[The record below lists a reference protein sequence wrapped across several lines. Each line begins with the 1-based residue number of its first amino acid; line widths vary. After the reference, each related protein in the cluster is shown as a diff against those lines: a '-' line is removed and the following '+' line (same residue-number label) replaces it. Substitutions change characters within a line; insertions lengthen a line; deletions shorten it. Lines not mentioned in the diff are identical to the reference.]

1 MARIE
6 THVENIKG
14 HLNSGRSI
22 TSWDAIQLYRCT
34 RLSGIIYYL
43 KDKYDM
49 LIKSE
54 RIVEIDG
61 THFARYTQIA
71 NPNAKKAI
79 KEALLKGE
87 CVDRD
92 IARNAFNCDHIK
104 VVINELQNNG
114 VDISCEL
121 VNTDAGTIN
130 VYKIKNRT
138 NI

>member
-34 RLSGIIYYL
+34 RLSGVIYYL

-54 RIVEIDG
+54 RVVEIDG

-87 CVDRD
+87 CVDSN
-92 IARNAFNCDHIK
+92 ISRNVFNCDHLK
-104 VVINELQNNG
+104 VVINELQEDGMEIGQELSACENG
-114 VDISCEL
+114 R
-121 VNTDAGTIN
+121 
-130 VYKIKNRT
+130 RT
-138 NI
+138 TKYFAF